1 MVANMLSSAIRNLEE
16 EYVEN
21 DDFFYS
27 FPFSDD
33 GLHVFMNIGFE
44 DTWCDDP
51 MCCLRIKDKYGD
63 ACITIKYDRSR
74 SEDVISFLTGLN
86 MDEIFDKKKLS
97 SFSVM
102 KVEKS
107 ESLETYIDSEPF
119 PPMANI
125 LGEDY

>member
-1 MVANMLSSAIRNLEE
+1 MTWNLLSSAIRNLEE

-21 DDFFYS
+21 DDFFQL
-27 FPFSDD
+27 FPFSDS
-33 GLHVFMNIGFE
+33 GGVVFVNIGFE
-44 DTWCDDP
+44 DTWCEDP
-51 MCCLRIKDKYGD
+51 MCCLRIKDHFGD
-63 ACITIKYDRSR
+63 ACITLKYDRSR
-74 SEDVISFLTGLN
+74 SSDVIEFLSGLDI
-86 MDEIFDKKKLS
+86 DEIFDQKKLS

-107 ESLETYIDSEPF
+107 ELLQSDLDSEPF